1 MHPPRRLRSFAASL
15 CLIALCLPAAA
26 APREATEPRATV
38 DEVAAAIEGNFYDPQ
53 RATRLAAQLRA
64 EAGQGR
70 YDGYRDP
77 RDLATALSQRLRPE
91 DNHFRVEWSDPAQS
105 PPGAPG
111 DGAGAGAR
119 PRPGP
124 GPIARPGPGPGAG
137 PGVGP
142 GPGPGHGPGA
152 AAGPDA
158 FAEAARR
165 RNYGVRSLEILPG
178 NLGYLDLREL
188 PDLDFADAND
198 PARRALDAAL
208 AALAGSDAVIVD
220 LRGNGGGAPSSV
232 GYLVSAFT
240 ARGAPIY
247 NTFRWRRDGRV
258 ESASEAPRQWYPQPR
273 LEVPL
278 YLLTSAR
285 TGSAAEAL
293 AYTLQ
298 AARRAT
304 VIGEASAGAANP
316 GAEFALSRGYAVFV
330 ATGSPTNPI
339 TGDNWEGRGVQPD
352 IAAEPAQALSVAR
365 AQALERLL
373 AQRGDGPAALEA
385 RWALE
390 ALRAQS
396 APAAT
401 AAADYVGQ
409 YERLR
414 IAEESGRLVLRD
426 GRRPPQALTALQPD
440 LFCLSDDPNLRLR
453 FERDDAGRVAAVQT
467 LRVDG
472 RSSRYRR

>member
-1 MHPPRRLRSFAASL
+1 MQPPRRRLRSLAAVL
-15 CLIALCLPAAA
+15 FLIALCLPAVAAPSAA
-26 APREATEPRATV
+26 AGPRATV
-38 DEVAAAIEGNFYDPQ
+38 DEVAAAIEGNFYDPL
-53 RATRLAAQLRA
+53 RAASLAAQLRA

-77 RDLATALSQRLRPE
+77 RDLATALSQRLRSE
-91 DNHFRVEWSDPAQS
+91 DNHFRVEWRDPAQS
-105 PPGAPG
+105 PPAARN
-111 DGAGAGAR
+111 GAG

-124 GPIARPGPGPGAG
+124 P
-137 PGVGP
+137 
-142 GPGPGHGPGA
+142 PGA
-152 AAGPDA
+152 APSPDA
-158 FAEAARR
+158 DFAEAARR
-165 RNYGVRSLEILPG
+165 RNYGVRALETLPG

-188 PDLDFADAND
+188 PDLDFADPAD

-208 AALAGSDAVIVD
+208 AVLAGSDAVILD

-232 GYLVSAFT
+232 GYLTSAFT

-247 NTFRWRRDGRV
+247 NNFRWRRDGRI
-258 ESASEAPRQWYPQPR
+258 ESASEAPEQWYPQPR

-278 YLLTSAR
+278 YVLISAR

-316 GAEFALSRGYAVFV
+316 GAEFALSRGYGVFV
-330 ATGSPTNPI
+330 ATGSPTNSV
-339 TGDNWEGRGVQPD
+339 TGGNWEGRGVQPD
-352 IAAEPAQALSVAR
+352 IATAAAQALTAAR
-365 AQALERLL
+365 TQALERIL
-373 AQRGDGPAALEA
+373 ARRGDGPVALEA

-390 ALRAQS
+390 TLRAQA

-401 AAADYVGQ
+401 AATAATDYLGQ
-409 YERLR
+409 YERMR
-414 IAEESGRLVLRD
+414 IAEEDGRLVLRD

-440 LFCLSDDPNLRLR
+440 LFCLSDDPGVRLR
-453 FERDDAGRVAAVQT
+453 FERDADGRVAALQT

-472 RSSRYRR
+472 RSNRYRR